1 MTKTKKIENMHFFEQ
16 FSIFVGFEP
25 IITVLIFREEEDL
38 LISIPEYSGWLSPGS
53 SAQYRLVL
61 APISA
66 DNMNMLL
73 SFRAA
78 LVINSG
84 NKSEYYGLVSFIFVI
99 FNIDWSYLQYFSQD
113 QCLLLLGV
121 MRKP

>member
-73 SFRAA
+73 SFPAA

-84 NKSEYYGLVSFIFVI
+84 NKSEYYGLVSFIFVF